1 MSGNA
6 VPSGASEQLVAVHF
20 TDGEVVHGY
29 LNLAKLEEH
38 SFWLRPLACNARLVQ
53 ILQAGFKYFVLQDS
67 QPGDARHEED
77 PNDSQTEKKVV
88 VRFLDGECMRTR
100 MDDSFGAFKGM
111 LRMSVQSQFT
121 NGSETVF
128 ASPAALKGI
137 FHVER
142 WDSRSDDDRLVSLVP
157 PLSPRQTDPGR
168 SRTSVSA
175 IPENIA
181 KLAVKL
187 RKDLVQVADADLGSR
202 DPVRFRAALERHL
215 TGFLVS
221 NGQVLARES
230 QGQVLEA
237 IMQEAFGH
245 GPLDALLQDRSVT
258 EIMVNGPKS
267 VFIERNGCLEQSSV
281 EFEDE
286 AQLIELI
293 RRMAGGVGRRIDESN
308 PMVDARLRDG
318 SRLNAIMPPAAVQ
331 GAVLTIRKFR
341 SSLGNLKELV
351 DEDTMS
357 TSMALFLAAAVQ
369 GRLNILISGGT
380 GSGKTTTLNALGS
393 LIPRDQRVITIEDA
407 AELQIQH
414 PNLVSLEYRPPNVEG
429 RGEITIRQ
437 LLRNSLRMRP
447 NRIVVGEVRGGE
459 ALDML
464 HAMNTG
470 HEGSMSTIHANT
482 GRDAL
487 IRLETMVLSAAPD
500 LPPVAIRNQLE
511 SAINILVHQERL
523 IDGSRRLTEISE
535 VVAIHESGP
544 VLRPL
549 FVGRWDP
556 HQGFRFSATGA
567 EPASLARLAQNRVEL
582 DRSIF
587 QTDRPLAAPSA
598 AS

>member
-1 MSGNA
+1 M
-6 VPSGASEQLVAVHF
+6 
-20 TDGEVVHGY
+20 
-29 LNLAKLEEH
+29 
-38 SFWLRPLACNARLVQ
+38 
-53 ILQAGFKYFVLQDS
+53 
-67 QPGDARHEED
+67 
-77 PNDSQTEKKVV
+77 
-88 VRFLDGECMRTR
+88 
-100 MDDSFGAFKGM
+100 
-111 LRMSVQSQFT
+111 
-121 NGSETVF
+121 
-128 ASPAALKGI
+128 
-137 FHVER
+137 
-142 WDSRSDDDRLVSLVP
+142 
-157 PLSPRQTDPGR
+157 
-168 SRTSVSA
+168 
-175 IPENIA
+175 
-181 KLAVKL
+181 
-187 RKDLVQVADADLGSR
+187 
-202 DPVRFRAALERHL
+202 
-215 TGFLVS
+215 
-221 NGQVLARES
+221 
-230 QGQVLEA
+230 EA

-245 GPLDALLQDRSVT
+245 GPLDALLHDRTVT

-267 VFIERNGCLEQSSV
+267 VFIERNGCLEKSSV

-293 RRMAGGVGRRIDESN
+293 RRMAQGVGRRIDEAN
-308 PMVDARLRDG
+308 PMVDARLPDG

-351 DEDTMS
+351 DEGTMS

-393 LIPRDQRVITIEDA
+393 LIPNDQRVITIEDA

-414 PNLVSLEYRPPNVEG
+414 PNLISLEYRPPNVEG
-429 RGEITIRQ
+429 RGELTIRQ

-447 NRIVVGEVRGGE
+447 DRIVVGEVRGAE

-500 LPPVAIRNQLE
+500 LPPAAIRNQLE
-511 SAINILVHQERL
+511 SAVNLLVHQERL

-535 VVAIHESGP
+535 VVAIHETGP

-549 FVGRWDP
+549 FAGRWDP

-567 EPASLARLAQNRVEL
+567 EPACLARLTRNRVEL

-587 QTDRPLAAPSA
+587 RLEQPLEAPKA